1 VELGKGMV
9 PIENGYRLQECDE
22 YVVEVWRM
30 MFNWRLVVMLPNQT
44 ALVEHG
50 FCYFGTSLESLARA
64 VAAGIAWEDPL
75 HTAPNGYDKQ
85 AF

>member
-1 VELGKGMV
+1 VELVKGME
-9 PIENGYRLQECDE
+9 PIENGYRLQACDE

-44 ALVEHG
+44 STIEHG

-64 VAAGIAWEDPL
+64 VAAGIAWDDPL
-75 HTAPNGYDKQ
+75 HTLPGGFDKQ